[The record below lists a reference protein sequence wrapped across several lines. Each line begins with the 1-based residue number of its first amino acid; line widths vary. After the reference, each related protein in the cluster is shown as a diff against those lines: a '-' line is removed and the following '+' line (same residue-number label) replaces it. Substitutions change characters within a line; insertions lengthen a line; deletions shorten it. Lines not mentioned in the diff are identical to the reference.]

1 MIRAKIIYAILLVIL
16 VLFFIL
22 YRGELSFQLLLL
34 GVVLPL
40 LTRILLWVQCASVS
54 ASLHAPK
61 APVQKGEPFSWKLRI
76 RNRSWIPGARAL
88 VHAEYENKL
97 IGTPQRLRI
106 EIPIAAK
113 NTEQIALTFC
123 AETCGVMR
131 LKVRRI
137 VLFDPLRLW
146 SSSLRLRTEKQ
157 VAVLPALP
165 LPPEWEPKPV
175 LTDDDPEYSKEK
187 PGDDPSEIFDF
198 HVYREGDPISRVH
211 WKLSSKHDELMVK
224 EFSLPLPG
232 QAIFIPDY
240 RLCGDFPENAMRLDA
255 MLSLLRAVALI
266 TIESGQNPM
275 MLRSPVE
282 PEAIEVESEAA
293 LNGWLRALL
302 AATPEHTDAKSR
314 TDSIIAPL
322 ADRMEST
329 RNSDRLLLFLTD
341 ADRDLLGELSELP
354 APERLTVFAVAPDA
368 KAREQ
373 LTAEQLPFELVTVCM
388 TEMLIR
394 SKRSDDA
401 LPNAKG
407 GGVVLP

>member
-22 YRGELSFQLLLL
+22 YRGALSFQLLLL
-34 GVVLPL
+34 GIILPL
-40 LTRILLWVQCASVS
+40 LTRILLWVQCASVN

-61 APVQKGEPFSWKLRI
+61 KPVQKGEPFSWQLRI

-88 VHAEYENKL
+88 VYAEYENKL
-97 IGTPQRLRI
+97 IGTPQKLRI

-123 AETCGVMR
+123 AETCGIMR
-131 LKVRRI
+131 LKVRKI
-137 VLFDPLRLW
+137 VLFDPMRLW
-146 SSSLRLRTEKQ
+146 NSKLRLRTEKQ

-165 LPPEWEPKPV
+165 LPPEWEPSPV

-232 QAIFIPDY
+232 QAIFLPDY
-240 RLCGDFPENAMRLDA
+240 RLCGEFPQSAMRLDA
-255 MLSLLRAVALI
+255 MLSLLRAVALM
-266 TIESGQNPM
+266 TVESGQNPM
-275 MLRSPVE
+275 MLRSPADA
-282 PEAIEVESEAA
+282 EAIEVTGEAA
-293 LNGWLRALL
+293 LNEWLRALL
-302 AATPEHTDAKSR
+302 AATPEQAHSGRRA
-314 TDSIIAPL
+314 DSLTAPI
-322 ADRMEST
+322 ADRMENT

-341 ADRDLLGELSELP
+341 ADRDLLTALAELP
-354 APERLTVFAVAPDA
+354 APERLTVFAVVPDSDT
-368 KAREQ
+368 KEQ
-373 LTAEQLPFELVTVCM
+373 LSAEQLPFELVTVCM
-388 TEMLIR
+388 TEMPR
-394 SKRSDDA
+394 CDAPSDDT
-401 LPNAKG
+401 LPNAKE